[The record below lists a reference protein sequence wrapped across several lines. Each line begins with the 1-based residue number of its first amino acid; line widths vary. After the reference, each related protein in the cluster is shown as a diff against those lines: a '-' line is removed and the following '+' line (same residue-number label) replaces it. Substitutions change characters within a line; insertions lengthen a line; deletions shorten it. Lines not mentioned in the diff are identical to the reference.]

1 MGYVGYF
8 YVEAKSFEFRSDV
21 CVGDGV
27 RLAEWNKGL
36 FRAVFLNT
44 LSVGWFRR
52 AMEELKQVGE
62 IRDFCR
68 TYRVGS
74 TVLIL
79 QRRGNEHGSF
89 LELSEYALGGRR
101 SSVMIPEGRVG
112 CGWANCLAQLRR
124 LEKSLERIAAGGKT
138 GGNIPSAARKELKP
152 AVRDGRSFA
161 EALIGSSSKLENG
174 ESSKDNLGGSGELS
188 LSLLARSEKQPAT
201 KEGGDCTAIGGAHS
215 ALNDLVASAE
225 GQRQLADFK
234 NLLVSIRDEVTR
246 WLDRLELGRV
256 IVSPNKGQT
265 DIEVGQVALGSPAQ
279 DQQGNKEK
287 GKEAAAQEICGS
299 PQLTYKRR
307 VPLRQ
312 KIHAG
317 STTVSGEEKA
327 EQRQISPLRS
337 LEVSSELAH
346 PGSGSGG
353 LGSRDAAPA
362 GSCMEDFGAGS
373 EGDGGV
379 IGGLKSAT
387 EEATSIE
394 NQDSIVDSPG
404 PADNQEEEECF
415 NKGSESGRLGKFGLV
430 SGLSVEAGDGR
441 EVGEQGLESPIQ
453 ADFEI
458 GLGEM
463 AVQCRGLEMI
473 EVCGKVDEVMSDLDC
488 REKGDGVDSLALMTS
503 TGENLGDFE
512 LLEVMPLAVLEKD
525 IGVESSDWVLERI
538 SGFCKV
544 VGISCPGLEEKMM
557 ELFNGIEAQRF
568 SDRVRQNNNS
578 STMGNRGHR
587 EVKRLECSVNYDGK
601 GGQSSRLT
609 RKGRVGNCLC

>member
-1 MGYVGYF
+1 M
-8 YVEAKSFEFRSDV
+8 
-21 CVGDGV
+21 GDGV

-36 FRAVFLNT
+36 FRAVFLNA

-79 QRRGNEHGSF
+79 QRRGNEHGRF
-89 LELSEYALGGRR
+89 LELSEYAFGGRR

-124 LEKSLERIAAGGKT
+124 LEKSLERKAAGGKT
-138 GGNIPSAARKELKP
+138 GGNIPSAARKEFIP
-152 AVRDGRSFA
+152 AFRDGRSFA
-161 EALIGSSSKLENG
+161 EALIGSGSKLENG
-174 ESSKDNLGGSGELS
+174 VSSKDNLGGSGEQPLS
-188 LSLLARSEKQPAT
+188 ILARTEKQSAT

-215 ALNDLVASAE
+215 ALNDLVASVE
-225 GQRQLADFK
+225 GQTQLADFK
-234 NLLVSIRDEVTR
+234 KLLVSIREEVTR

-256 IVSPNKGQT
+256 FVSPNQGQT
-265 DIEVGQVALGSPAQ
+265 DIEVGQVALGSSAQ
-279 DQQGNKEK
+279 DQERIKEK
-287 GKEAAAQEICGS
+287 GKEAAAQELCGS

-307 VPLRQ
+307 VLLKQ
-312 KIHAG
+312 KIQAG
-317 STTVSGEEKA
+317 SSTESVEEKA
-327 EQRQISPLRS
+327 EQRQISPMRS
-337 LEVSSELAH
+337 LEVSSELAQ
-346 PGSGSGG
+346 PGSGSGR
-353 LGSRDAAPA
+353 LGSRDDAHD
-362 GSCMEDFGAGS
+362 GTYMEDVGS
-373 EGDGGV
+373 GLEGDEGV
-379 IGGLKSAT
+379 IGELKSAT
-387 EEATSIE
+387 EEASSSE
-394 NQDSIVDSPG
+394 NQVSIVYSPG
-404 PADNQEEEECF
+404 PAEIQEEEERC
-415 NKGSESGRLGKFGLV
+415 NKGSESGRLGKLELV
-430 SGLSVEAGDGR
+430 SGLSGEAGDGR
-441 EVGEQGLESPIQ
+441 EVGDKGLESPKQ
-453 ADFEI
+453 AEFEI

-473 EVCGKVDEVMSDLDC
+473 EVSGKVDEVN
-488 REKGDGVDSLALMTS
+488 SLALMTS
-503 TGENLGDFE
+503 TEDNLGDIE
-512 LLEVMPLAVLEKD
+512 LLDVMPLAVLEKD
-525 IGVESSDWVLERI
+525 LGVESSDWVLERI

-568 SDRVRQNNNS
+568 SDRMRHNNNS
-578 STMGNRGHR
+578 SAMGNRGHR